1 MAKDDDSI
9 VSRSRESL
17 SDSGPRAIPI
27 DEATGRPRMVAMDMS
42 QMPEGVMYMPRYLS
56 VDKDSQALGSRIM
69 GTKKLSKNTAAQ
81 GYYDVDT
88 TNDKFSGVKNRR
100 GGAGVTLM
108 HSFAKGGKVTAS
120 TRADGIAQRG
130 RTRGRLL

>member
-1 MAKDDDSI
+1 LAKDDDSI

-69 GTKKLSKNTAAQ
+69 GTKKLSKDTALQ

-88 TNDKFSGVKNRR
+88 TNDKFNGLKNRR

-130 RTRGRLL
+130 RTKGRVI

>member
-69 GTKKLSKNTAAQ
+69 GTKKLSKDTALQ

-88 TNDKFSGVKNRR
+88 TNDKFNGLKNRR

-130 RTRGRLL
+130 RTKGRVI

>member
-69 GTKKLSKNTAAQ
+69 GTKKLSKDTAVQ

-88 TNDKFSGVKNRR
+88 TNDKFNGVKNRR

-130 RTRGRLL
+130 RTKGRVI